1 LGVVAPDE
9 GWIEVAGHRLP
20 RGRSQAMAEVGFAA
34 GYLPLPERLKVDEY
48 LRFYGQLYGVADPD
62 VETALGRFG
71 VAHLARARG
80 TDLSSG
86 QRTLVGIV
94 KAILHR
100 PRLLILDEPTASL
113 DPDVALRVRTGL
125 QALCRDEHTTLS
137 VARRHYYVLL
147 RAPHRLFDV
156 TIWPLVD
163 VLLFGSI
170 AAFVSPGNAGA
181 GKLAAGYLLSGILL
195 WHVVYQS
202 QIALATGF
210 LEEAWTRNLLNLMVT
225 PMREAEYVA
234 GVVLFGMVKLFMG
247 LAVVSLTAL
256 GFFAFN
262 VTDLGIGLIPV
273 AAVLLV
279 AGWLIALFVIALV
292 LRFGTGAE
300 A

>member
-1 LGVVAPDE
+1 MTAVTLT
-9 GWIEVAGHRLP
+9 
-20 RGRSQAMAEVGFAA
+20 GRQLSW
-34 GYLPLPERLKVDEY
+34 
-48 LRFYGQLYGVADPD
+48 LR
-62 VETALGRFG
+62 
-71 VAHLARARG
+71 
-80 TDLSSG
+80 
-86 QRTLVGIV
+86 V
-94 KAILHR
+94 KA
-100 PRLLILDEPTASL
+100 
-113 DPDVALRVRTGL
+113 
-125 QALCRDEHTTLS
+125 

-170 AAFVSPGNAGA
+170 AAFVNPAHSTAGR
-181 GKLAAGYLLSGILL
+181 LAAGYLLSGILL

-225 PMREAEYVA
+225 PMREVEYVA
-234 GVVLFGMVKLFMG
+234 GVVLFGMIKLAIG
-247 LAVVSLTAL
+247 LAVVSVTAL

-262 VTDLGIGLIPV
+262 VTDLGVGLIPV

-279 AGWLIALFVIALV
+279 VGWGSALFVIALV

-300 A
+300 ALAWGILFVVLPLSGVFYPIAALPWILGPLAQALPSTHAFAAGRALFDGHGLLWSQLGLALLGCAVMGAVVILFLMRMLQGFRSRGYISRYT